1 MTRKKKPPILAIS
14 ELQAT
19 QLPVAVDLPPE
30 IYVGIGKVIS
40 AHAILEN
47 RVQELLFDLMIMAD
61 YPAGRVAFEY
71 RAAPVMFG
79 IARRLIVMWGVT
91 VTCGDLHDL
100 EEDIRSRT
108 ADRDRLAHNVWLG
121 HESGVLVLRQSLGM
135 TETERGRIDHSYLP
149 VGVQVASEDFES
161 MRSLILK
168 TAQHVQAVQHEIK
181 PRLEAIRQKRL
192 GTPAP

>member
-1 MTRKKKPPILAIS
+1 MTRKKKLPILGIS
-14 ELQAT
+14 ELQSR
-19 QLPVAVDLPPE
+19 QMPVAVDLAPE
-30 IYVGIGKVIS
+30 IYSGIGKVIS

-71 RAAPVMFG
+71 RDAPVMFG
-79 IARRLIVMWGVT
+79 IARRLIVMWGIT

-108 ADRDRLAHNVWLG
+108 ADRNRVAHNVWVG
-121 HESGVLVLRQSLGM
+121 HESGVFVLRQSMGM
-135 TETERGRIDHSYLP
+135 TETDRGRIDHSYLP
-149 VGVQVASEDFES
+149 VGVRVAPEDFEA
-161 MRSLILK
+161 MRELSLK

-181 PRLEAIRQKRL
+181 PRLDAIRLER
-192 GTPAP
+192 AR